1 MGQTYAEL
9 YRQYL
14 PRILNY
20 VRLRVD
26 GEDLAQDLTAEVF
39 ERAISKQ
46 HTLRR
51 REAFGGWLFTIA
63 RNTVAGY
70 YRGHRPTVSLEQ
82 AAEQPAA
89 SPSPPEAANPQ
100 WQPRKLSQTCQYSG
114 QGSSRDDHVVSGRGG
129 DATRRTD
136 GRCPCDQH
144 GGLRGPVRAGAS
156 RMKVMLAPW
165 PSLALGPPSIGP
177 T

>member
-1 MGQTYAEL
+1 MGQSDDTAQDQPYAER

-51 REAFGGWLFTIA
+51 QEAFGGWLFTIA
-63 RNTVAGY
+63 RNTVAAH
-70 YRGHRPTVSLEQ
+70 YRGRRPILSLEQ
-82 AAEQPAA
+82 AADQSATQ
-89 SPSPPEAANPQ
+89 PSPQEALLRQEELA
-100 WQPRKLSQTCQYSG
+100 RLRAALSTLSDREQEII
-114 QGSSRDDHVVSGRGG
+114 RLRFL
-129 DATRRTD
+129 
-136 GRCPCDQH
+136 
-144 GGLRGPVRAGAS
+144 GGLGNKEIAKVLHLRPGHIAVILYRALQKLRTQLEPDDKA
-156 RMKVMLAPW
+156 
-165 PSLALGPPSIGP
+165 
-177 T
+177 